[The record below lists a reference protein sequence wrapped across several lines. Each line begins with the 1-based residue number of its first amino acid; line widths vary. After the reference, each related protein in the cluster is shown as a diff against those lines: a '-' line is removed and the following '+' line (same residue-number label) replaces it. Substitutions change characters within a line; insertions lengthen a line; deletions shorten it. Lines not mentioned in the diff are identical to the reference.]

1 MKRATEERG
10 RAVRVWR
17 RHLRLFGD
25 AHAAACSCEQQPG
38 RFRKA
43 RRVGGCSNPR
53 CYLCHSAKLLGEPT
67 LQQRRS
73 AISLREW
80 VAPDRSRE
88 SEKLVNPPLEPTTSL
103 LLNEP
108 SYRSGSAASR

>member
-1 MKRATEERG
+1 MKRAAEERG

-17 RHLRLFGD
+17 RHLQLFGA
-25 AHAAACSCEQQPG
+25 AHAAACICEQQPG

-43 RRVGGCSNPR
+43 HRVGGCSNSR

-73 AISLREW
+73 AISFREW
-80 VAPDRSRE
+80 VAPRGSPRE
-88 SEKLVNPPLEPTTSL
+88 REELANPLEPTGDL
-103 LLNEP
+103 VIDDFIF
-108 SYRSGSAASR
+108 